1 MIVLQL
7 MLIIG
12 LAHALVVF
20 RVVAAP
26 LMSES
31 EWEFLKD
38 NANLVSVFL
47 GAVLHYITI
56 QIMTRVRIPS
66 SLSVGR
72 LNRKSTF
79 QLNSLNTIQ
88 GTREP
93 LIGHC
98 CTVQHVT
105 FKSQPA
111 HPA

>member
-31 EWEFLKD
+31 KWEFLKD

-56 QIMTRVRIPS
+56 QIMTRVCIPGS

-72 LNRKSTF
+72 MNRKSMFRLT
-79 QLNSLNTIQ
+79 SLKYYPGDQ
-88 GTREP
+88 GTP

-98 CTVQHVT
+98 CTLQHL
-105 FKSQPA
+105 PA
-111 HPA
+111 C